1 MKDNKEKIRHILSE
15 KELKVTPQ
23 RMGILEA
30 IYNLDNHPTAENIIG
45 EVRKSQPNI
54 ASGTVYKV
62 LDTFVEKNLISKV
75 TTEKGVMRYDGVT
88 EHHHHLYCTKNEII
102 TDYFDQELDELL
114 RDYFRKKN
122 IEGFQIDEINL
133 QLKGKFVNR

>member
-1 MKDNKEKIRHILSE
+1 MEDNNEKISHILSE
-15 KELKVTPQ
+15 KDLKVTPQ
-23 RMGILEA
+23 RISILEA
-30 IYNLDNHPTAENIIG
+30 IYKLDNHPTADNIIK

-75 TTEKGVMRYDGVT
+75 TTEKGIMRYDGIT

-102 TDYFDQELDELL
+102 TDYFDQELDKLL
-114 RDYFRKKN
+114 RDYFREKKIN
-122 IEGFQIDEINL
+122 DFQIDNFHL
-133 QLKGKFVNR
+133 QIKGKFNKK